1 MTDEDKNEPVE
12 NPETPPTPE
21 TPETPPTPATPET
34 PPASVTPPPDAVE
47 PPASPDSP
55 ATPGDAPTGEVVT
68 GPIDQNRIQPRPPA
82 HARPDPATHAY
93 SKSNPSTR
101 QMETPGTGEF
111 GPIGTDPTLPTSPP
125 DVPVTR
131 SAPAAGKHGRRRTYA
146 LVAAAIVLLL
156 VIAGVGTELYMRNKV
171 TGCIENAFGDLTGAS
186 TEVSVSRKPMLLSVL
201 GSSVPWVQVDTS
213 DGAPT
218 DMRLHARAEGISTDG
233 GTVDHLD
240 GNGYLPYKRITELS
254 NDSSTESGA
263 KITGITADDK
273 AGTIK
278 ISTEVPI
285 AIISVPATVTLKP
298 KLTNGAVDFQ
308 VTDATALMFGLPSD
322 FAQPIVDQVTDSMF
336 GPLFKQIKVDKF
348 TVTKTGIDFSF
359 AGDDVNLKE
368 AAESTDSSGESSG
381 GCSI

>member
-12 NPETPPTPE
+12 NPETP
-21 TPETPPTPATPET
+21 ET
-34 PPASVTPPPDAVE
+34 PPASATPTPEGVQTPDTSTTPDTSAT
-47 PPASPDSP
+47 PDSP
-55 ATPGDAPTGEVVT
+55 TTPPTPEDSPTGEVVT

-93 SKSNPSTR
+93 SQTNPSTK

-111 GPIGTDPTLPTSPP
+111 GPIGTDPSLPMSSP
-125 DVPVTR
+125 DAPVTR
-131 SAPAAGKHGRRRTYA
+131 SAPAGGKHGRRRTYG
-146 LVAAAIVLLL
+146 LVAVAVVLLL

-186 TEVSVSRKPMLLSVL
+186 TDVSVSRKPMLLSVF

-213 DGAPT
+213 DGEPT

-240 GNGYLPYKRITELS
+240 GTGYLPYKRITELS
-254 NDSSTESGA
+254 NDSGTQGGA
-263 KITGITADDK
+263 KITDITADDK

-336 GPLFKQIKVDKF
+336 GPLFKQIKVDEF
-348 TVTKTGIDFSF
+348 TVTKTGINFSF
-359 AGDDVNLKE
+359 AGDDVNMKE
-368 AAESTDSSGESSG
+368 AAESPDTSGESSG

>member
-12 NPETPPTPE
+12 NPETP
-21 TPETPPTPATPET
+21 ET
-34 PPASVTPPPDAVE
+34 PPASATPTPEGVHTPDTSATSDTS
-47 PPASPDSP
+47 ATPDSP
-55 ATPGDAPTGEVVT
+55 TTPPTPEDSPTGEVVT

-93 SKSNPSTR
+93 SQTNPSTK

-111 GPIGTDPTLPTSPP
+111 GPIGTDPSLPASSP

-131 SAPAAGKHGRRRTYA
+131 SAPAAGKHGRRRTYG
-146 LVAAAIVLLL
+146 LVAVAVVLLL

-171 TGCIENAFGDLTGAS
+171 TSCIENAFGDLTGAS
-186 TEVSVSRKPMLLSVL
+186 TEVSVSRKPMLLSVF

-213 DGAPT
+213 DGEPT

-240 GNGYLPYKRITELS
+240 GTGYLPYKRITELS
-254 NDSSTESGA
+254 NDSGTQGGA
-263 KITGITADDK
+263 KITDIAADDK

-336 GPLFKQIKVDKF
+336 GPLFKQIKVDEF
-348 TVTKTGIDFSF
+348 TVTKTGINFSF
-359 AGDDVNLKE
+359 AGDDVNMKE
-368 AAESTDSSGESSG
+368 AAESPDSSGESSG